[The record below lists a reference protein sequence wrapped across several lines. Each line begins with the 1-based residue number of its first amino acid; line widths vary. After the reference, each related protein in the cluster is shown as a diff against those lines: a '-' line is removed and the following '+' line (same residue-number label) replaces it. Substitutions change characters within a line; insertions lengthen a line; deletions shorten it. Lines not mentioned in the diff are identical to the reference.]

1 MNGYPPLWLSIS
13 SISFCLKLSRLFQIN
28 WLPSMKQIIGWTSL
42 IAGVG
47 LFATGEFMT
56 TVLSVLPTS
65 AGMVLAGVGL
75 YLVIDARNKRS
86 LK

>member
-1 MNGYPPLWLSIS
+1 
-13 SISFCLKLSRLFQIN
+13 
-28 WLPSMKQIIGWTSL
+28 MKQIIGWASL

-56 TVLSVLPTS
+56 AVPSVLPTL
-65 AGMVLAGVGL
+65 AGMVLTGVGL

-86 LK
+86 PK